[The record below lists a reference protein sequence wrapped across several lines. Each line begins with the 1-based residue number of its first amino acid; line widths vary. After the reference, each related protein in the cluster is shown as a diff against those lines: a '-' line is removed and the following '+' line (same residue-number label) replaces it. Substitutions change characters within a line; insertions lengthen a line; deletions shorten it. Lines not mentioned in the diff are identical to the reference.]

1 MAVKMSTY
9 AESSAKAPEAA
20 PIVEEAPIV
29 NAPVIAPEKTD
40 TVVTNEG
47 VLETKVEA
55 PVINEESNS
64 YDFKVPSFDDEKVEA
79 NTADATKQQQPVT
92 SWKDAIKS
100 VDRKELLKELGFDDF
115 AIELNDHISK
125 GGKPID
131 YLAARA
137 IDWNTV
143 SDADVVLDEMKKDFP
158 DATPTQLQ
166 RLFNKKYNQLE
177 LADDEDKEDGMLL
190 MKADARKYKAARIAN
205 QQSFKIPEGNQQ
217 LQSQQPQQP
226 TPEQLQA
233 EAQARTQ
240 KLLENEAIKN
250 LTQSKRVAI
259 KLGEKDSFNFNIDKP
274 ESIVRAISEPQYWAK
289 ILANKQGEPD
299 MDKLIRLTKYAH
311 DMDGHDLALFN
322 YGQSKGHRK
331 EIEEG
336 QNIKLP
342 NGRTPQ
348 TEKTTLAKAFKNAK
362 LSTYGSPVN
371 PVIN

>member
-9 AESSAKAPEAA
+9 AESSAKSPEIA
-20 PIVEEAPIV
+20 PIVEETIV
-29 NAPVIAPEKTD
+29 ANDAVATPEKTD

-47 VLETKVEA
+47 NLETKVET
-55 PVINEESNS
+55 PVIENVETNTF
-64 YDFKVPSFDDEKVEA
+64 DFKVPSYDDEVVEIK
-79 NTADATKQQQPVT
+79 DGEPIKQQPIT

-115 AIELNDHISK
+115 AIELNDHIAK

-131 YLAARA
+131 YLNARA
-137 IDWNTV
+137 IDWNSV
-143 SDADVVLDEMKKDFP
+143 ADSDIVLDEMKKDFP

-190 MKADARKYKAARIAN
+190 MKADARRLKAARIAN
-205 QQSFKIPEGNQQ
+205 QQSFKIPEG
-217 LQSQQPQQP
+217 SQQVQAQQTQQP

-233 EAQARTQ
+233 DAQARMQ

-259 KLGEKDSFNFNIDKP
+259 KLGDKDSFNFNIDKP
-274 ESIVRAISEPQYWAK
+274 EAIVRAISEPTYWAK

-348 TEKTTLAKAFKNAK
+348 HEKTTLGKAFKNAK
-362 LSTYGSPVN
+362 LSTYGAPVN